1 MLVNLC
7 VCLHL
12 FFVLLFRK
20 RSIEMKI
27 LPLTIQFENHK
38 SVNRKREYQA
48 VPHLKKDTVNFK
60 GNFLQDAY
68 SNLNTVIDKQILP
81 FINESKLLYKTL
93 VEIQNRI
100 NKIISNFSSEEINLW

>member
-1 MLVNLC
+1 
-7 VCLHL
+7 
-12 FFVLLFRK
+12 
-20 RSIEMKI
+20 MKI

-100 NKIISNFSSEEINLW
+100 NKIISNFSSEEINLMVRKSNYLQPEYNKSLKPYEALS